1 MLEPSPNGKER
12 SNLEAMEKKQIKK
25 GRSKITSFNAVEHR
39 GRWSQMLCTWCAAQA
54 NPNRVLDD
62 RPSLID
68 QTIQNRGE
76 NLVSIYEMDKT
87 GHPSTLIIMNN
98 RSPTQTFLNLTTGR
112 SDWFKRQ
119 FMLSTIKAYFF
130 AMARGIGRR
139 YWSCPVRDQVDDPC
153 RHPICRVPFAKL

>member
-1 MLEPSPNGKER
+1 MLEPSPIGKER

-25 GRSKITSFNAVEHR
+25 GRSKTTSFNAVEHR

-87 GHPSTLIIMNN
+87 GHPSSSWTIGAPHRPSLTSPPVGPIDSNANSCFQRLKLISS
-98 RSPTQTFLNLTTGR
+98 RWPGELGG
-112 SDWFKRQ
+112 
-119 FMLSTIKAYFF
+119 
-130 AMARGIGRR
+130 GI
-139 YWSCPVRDQVDDPC
+139 D
-153 RHPICRVPFAKL
+153 RVPFAIR